1 MIKFKDLSGWLQT
14 AVIIAWVV
22 GVTFAWFFLDAFFGA
37 L

>member
-14 AVIIAWVV
+14 AVIIAWAE
-22 GVTFAWFFLDAFFGA
+22 GVIYAWAFLDTFFGA